1 MTRRQI
7 LAGLCVLIVLFG
19 AFIARRA
26 LNRSS
31 VPVHA
36 DTSGTVAARVD
47 ALLSRMSLDE
57 KIGQMTMV
65 SVDRLW
71 GDCNGQPGQLSEPCM
86 KSVLGDQDVGSVL
99 SGGGEAPQSN
109 TPQGWVALTNGIQ
122 HYAVDKT
129 ALHIPVLYGEDAVH
143 GDNNLIGATIYPQ
156 NLGMAAT
163 WDPALERKIEA
174 NTAATVLSTGIH
186 WTFAP
191 VSDIARDPRWGR
203 YYETFGEDPVL
214 ASEMVA
220 SAVDGFQSVP
230 GVAATAKHFVG
241 YSGAVRG
248 HDRTPADMSLRT
260 LQQTYLPTFRAAVNG
275 GVDTIMV
282 DSGSVNGVPV
292 HASHYLLTNVL
303 RDQLGFKG
311 VVVTDWQDIQSL
323 YDRYHLASSY
333 EDAIRIAIL
342 AGVDMSMVPYDTAT
356 YTADLNDLVQH
367 GQIPRSRIDE
377 SVRRILT
384 LKYRLGLFDH
394 PYVAGAPP
402 PASSGAARSLARM
415 AADES
420 MTLLENNG
428 VLPLSASKG
437 PIVVAGPVAAS
448 IPDEMGGW
456 TVGWQ
461 GIPDGVTVPGVTV
474 LAGVR
479 QAVAGRAPVRYVSGT
494 DASSVVRAAHGAQ
507 AVVLVVGETPYA
519 EGMGDTETASLSS
532 DQARLLKGLE
542 GSNVKIVLVVVGG
555 RPLIMPGVSAKVSAL
570 LMAWLPGTEGGA
582 AVADALF
589 GTVDPSGRLPV
600 SWPRNI
606 GQEPLDYQQLPGT
619 NTGPDSTYDPQ
630 FTFGAGLSYTT
641 FLTTG
646 MSLPSKAAPGST
658 VHIQVTVQ
666 NTGARPGTDVVA
678 IYAHPQD
685 ASVLVP
691 AQRLVAFGRVTLAAH
706 ASRTVTISFPVS
718 RLAVV
723 PGDVDSSAPPAVEAG
738 TYVITTD
745 GRSGTLTVS

>member
-1 MTRRQI
+1 M
-7 LAGLCVLIVLFG
+7 
-19 AFIARRA
+19 
-26 LNRSS
+26 
-31 VPVHA
+31 
-36 DTSGTVAARVD
+36 
-47 ALLSRMSLDE
+47 SRMSLEE

-71 GDCNGQPGQLSEPCM
+71 GDCNGQPGPLSEPCM
-86 KSVLGDQDVGSVL
+86 KSVLGDQAVGNVL

-109 TPQGWVALTNGIQ
+109 TPEGWAALTNGIQ

-143 GDNNLIGATIYPQ
+143 GDNNLIGATIYPH

-174 NTAATVLSTGIH
+174 NTAATVSRPAFTGPSRRSPTSH
-186 WTFAP
+186 GTPAG
-191 VSDIARDPRWGR
+191 VATTKRSARIL
-203 YYETFGEDPVL
+203 VL
-214 ASEMVA
+214 ASAMVA
-220 SAVDGFQSVP
+220 SAVDGFQSVK
-230 GVAATAKHFVG
+230 GIAATAKHFVG

-248 HDRTPADMSLRT
+248 HDRTAADMSLRT
-260 LQQTYLPTFRAAVNG
+260 LQQSYLPTFRAAVNG
-275 GVDTIMV
+275 GVDTVMV

-292 HASHYLLTNVL
+292 HASHYLLTSVL

-323 YDRYHLASSY
+323 YDRYHVASSY

-356 YTADLNDLVQH
+356 YTDDLNDLVQH

-384 LKYRLGLFDH
+384 LKYKLGMFDH

-402 PASSGAARSLARM
+402 PASSTADRSLARK

-437 PIVVAGPVAAS
+437 PIVVAGPVATS
-448 IPDEMGGW
+448 IPDQMGGW

-461 GIPDGVTVPGVTV
+461 GISRWRDRPGCD
-474 LAGVR
+474 R
-479 QAVAGRAPVRYVSGT
+479 AGRYPEGGCRAYTREVCLRNRC
-494 DASSVVRAAHGAQ
+494 SSVVRAAKGAQ

-519 EGMGDTETASLSS
+519 EGTGDTETASLSS
-532 DQARLLKGLE
+532 DQTRLLKGLE
-542 GSNVKIVLVVVGG
+542 ASSVKIVLVVVGG
-555 RPLIMPGVSAKVSAL
+555 RPLIMPGVPAKISAL
-570 LMAWLPGTEGGA
+570 LMAWLPGTEGGD
-582 AVADALF
+582 AVADVLS
-589 GTVDPSGRLPV
+589 GSVDPSGRLPV

-641 FLTTG
+641 FVTTG
-646 MSLPSKAAPGST
+646 MSVPAKASPGSI
-658 VHIQVTVQ
+658 VRIQVTVQ
-666 NTGARPGTDVVA
+666 NTGARPGTDVVP

-691 AQRLVAFGRVTLAAH
+691 PQRLVAFGRVTLAAH
-706 ASRTVTISFPVS
+706 ASRTVTLSFPVS

-723 PGDVDSSAPPAVEAG
+723 PGDVDTSAPPAVEAG
-738 TYVITTD
+738 TYFITTY
-745 GRSGTLTVS
+745 GRSSTLIVS